1 MSPIG
6 SRPQPGRH
14 LNWVA
19 TKTAGVYLIGATALR
34 LGSRLISAD
43 AKLRKLP
50 ELDTLW

>member
-6 SRPQPGRH
+6 SHPQPGRH

-19 TKTAGVYLIGATALR
+19 TKKAGDRLIGATALQ

-43 AKLRKLP
+43 AKLRQLP
-50 ELDTLW
+50 ELDTRW

>member
-6 SRPQPGRH
+6 SHPQPGRH
-14 LNWVA
+14 LNWSQQ
-19 TKTAGVYLIGATALR
+19 KTAADRLIGATALR